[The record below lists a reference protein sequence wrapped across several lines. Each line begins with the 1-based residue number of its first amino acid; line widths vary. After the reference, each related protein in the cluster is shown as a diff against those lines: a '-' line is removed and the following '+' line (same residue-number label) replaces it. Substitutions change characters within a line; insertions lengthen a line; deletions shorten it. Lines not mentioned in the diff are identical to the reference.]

1 MTKIQRLFLL
11 VFLAFQVV
19 NAHADIFMC
28 KDSSGHL
35 ITSDRAVPECT
46 DKTTQV
52 YTNSGV
58 FKDQLPGVVTSEQK
72 RAAELQEQRR
82 AQEALEQEKQR
93 KEQRYLMAHY
103 PSEQDVDIA
112 RKKELSA
119 IETKIATEQQ
129 TIQEATEAINNY
141 HREQVQLPKNQNG
154 KLMDAIDE
162 LRQTIGQSNRLI
174 ERYTAEKA
182 SVNRKFDE
190 THKRYIEVLGS
201 SKK

>member
-1 MTKIQRLFLL
+1 
-11 VFLAFQVV
+11 
-19 NAHADIFMC
+19 
-28 KDSSGHL
+28 
-35 ITSDRAVPECT
+35 
-46 DKTTQV
+46 
-52 YTNSGV
+52 
-58 FKDQLPGVVTSEQK
+58 
-72 RAAELQEQRR
+72 
-82 AQEALEQEKQR
+82 
-93 KEQRYLMAHY
+93 MAHY